1 MSTPTGDFSASTGI
15 IETMTMIPPH
25 PHLGARHEAA
35 PITTS
40 SWVGRRIRLRGIDPA
55 DRRTL
60 VGFDRS
66 STRGLAQAEGYRHW
80 AAHRAQNPDAVDD
93 FQLAIE
99 TRRDQQLVGS
109 MCTSQADEPG
119 VFCYGVGIG
128 PQHRRYGY
136 ADDAIVTL
144 LALMFTQRG
153 YRKCQVGIYADNQP
167 SLTLHDRLGF
177 QVEGRSTEPDSLS
190 DGVHELILMGLTAQD
205 FTTRHLPRRD

>member
-1 MSTPTGDFSASTGI
+1 
-15 IETMTMIPPH
+15 MTMIPPH
-25 PHLGARHEAA
+25 PQLGARHTAA

-40 SWVGRRIRLRGIDPA
+40 SWVGRRIRLRAIEPR

-60 VGFDRS
+60 VGFDHS
-66 STRGLAQAEGYRHW
+66 STNGLAQAEGYRHW
-80 AAHRAQNPDAVDD
+80 AAHRAQHPDAADD

-109 MCTSQADEPG
+109 MCTSQTDEPD
-119 VFCYGVGIG
+119 VFGYGVGIG
-128 PQHRRYGY
+128 PQHRRHGY

-153 YRKCQVGIYADNQP
+153 YRKCRVGIYAHNAA
-167 SLTLHDRLGF
+167 SLALHDKLGF
-177 QVEGRSTEPDSLS
+177 RVEDRTTEPDSLS
-190 DGVHELILMGLTAQD
+190 NGVHELILMGISARE

>member
-1 MSTPTGDFSASTGI
+1 
-15 IETMTMIPPH
+15 MTMIPPH
-25 PHLGARHEAA
+25 PNPGARHAAA

-40 SWVGRRIRLRGIDPA
+40 GWVGRRIRLRAIDPA

-60 VGFDRS
+60 VRFDRS

-80 AAHRAQNPDAVDD
+80 AAHRAQHPDAVDD

-119 VFCYGVGIG
+119 VFGYGVGIG
-128 PQHRRYGY
+128 PQFRRCGY

-167 SLTLHDRLGF
+167 SLTLHDKLGF
-177 QVEGRSTEPDSLS
+177 QVEDRSVEPDSLS